1 MSMTNF
7 DVFITSV
14 EQAITLKP
22 QGMSGVNK
30 VFLIGNLGKD
40 PEYRHMEGGIMVA
53 KFPLATKKKKKNK
66 EGNRQDQTEWHNIVL
81 WRGLAEAAE
90 KLQLR
95 KGHMVFIEGKL
106 RTRSWEK
113 DGVKRYATEIIAE
126 NMTMLSKRDAQGGG
140 QGDFNGGGDPTP
152 PITDMGGDLPF

>member
-1 MSMTNF
+1 
-7 DVFITSV
+7 
-14 EQAITLKP
+14 
-22 QGMSGVNK
+22 MSGVNK

-53 KFPLATKKKKKNK
+53 KFPLATTEYFKNK
-66 EGNRQDQTEWHNIVL
+66 EGLRQDQTEWHNIVL

-90 KLQLR
+90 KLHLH

-113 DGVKRYATEIIAE
+113 DGIKRYATEIIAE
-126 NMTMLSKRDAQGGG
+126 NMTMLSKRDANPGNGGETGTPSEPAPPMNDQGGE
-140 QGDFNGGGDPTP
+140 
-152 PITDMGGDLPF
+152 LPF

>member
-1 MSMTNF
+1 
-7 DVFITSV
+7 
-14 EQAITLKP
+14 
-22 QGMSGVNK
+22 MSGVNK

-53 KFPLATKKKKKNK
+53 KFPLATTEYFKNK
-66 EGNRQDQTEWHNIVL
+66 DGQRQDQTEWHNIVL

-90 KLQLR
+90 RLQLR

-113 DGVKRYATEIIAE
+113 DGIKRYATEIIAE
-126 NMTMLSKRDAQGGG
+126 NMTMLSKRDPVS
-140 QGDFNGGGDPTP
+140 NPGGDESHDVP
-152 PITDMGGDLPF
+152 PITDLGGDLPF

>member
-1 MSMTNF
+1 MTNF

-53 KFPLATKKKKKNK
+53 KFPLATTEYFKNK
-66 EGNRQDQTEWHNIVL
+66 EGNRQVQTGWHNIVL
-81 WRGLAEAAE
+81 GRGLAEAAE

-95 KGHMVFIEGKL
+95 KGHMGFIEGML
-106 RTRSWEK
+106 RTRSGENA
-113 DGVKRYATEIIAE
+113 GVKH
-126 NMTMLSKRDAQGGG
+126 
-140 QGDFNGGGDPTP
+140 
-152 PITDMGGDLPF
+152 

>member
-1 MSMTNF
+1 
-7 DVFITSV
+7 
-14 EQAITLKP
+14 
-22 QGMSGVNK
+22 
-30 VFLIGNLGKD
+30 
-40 PEYRHMEGGIMVA
+40 MEGGIMVA
-53 KFPLATKKKKKNK
+53 KFPLATTEYFKNK
-66 EGNRQDQTEWHNIVL
+66 EGQRQDQTEWHNIVL

-113 DGVKRYATEIIAE
+113 DGIKRYATEIIAE

-140 QGDFNGGGDPTP
+140 HGDYNGGGDPTP
-152 PITDMGGDLPF
+152 PMTDMGGDLPF

>member
-1 MSMTNF
+1 
-7 DVFITSV
+7 
-14 EQAITLKP
+14 
-22 QGMSGVNK
+22 MSGVNK

-53 KFPLATKKKKKNK
+53 KFPLATTEYFKNK
-66 EGNRQDQTEWHNIVL
+66 DGLRQDQTEWHNVVL

-90 KLQLR
+90 RLQLR

-106 RTRSWEK
+106 RTRNWEK

-126 NMTMLSKRDAQGGG
+126 NMTMLSKRDQPSTNPGEE
-140 QGDFNGGGDPTP
+140 NGHNDPPP
-152 PITDMGGDLPF
+152 PITDLGGDLPF

>member
-1 MSMTNF
+1 
-7 DVFITSV
+7 
-14 EQAITLKP
+14 
-22 QGMSGVNK
+22 MSGVNK

-53 KFPLATKKKKKNK
+53 KFPLATTEYFKNK
-66 EGNRQDQTEWHNIVL
+66 EGHRQDQTEWHNIVL

-113 DGVKRYATEIIAE
+113 DGIKRYATEIIAE
-126 NMTMLSKRDAQGGG
+126 NMTMLSKRDAHSGAPGE
-140 QGDFNGGGDPTP
+140 FNGGTDPAP
-152 PITDMGGDLPF
+152 PHTDMGGDLPF